1 MSAACRDAGLDPVG
15 EGGARRKDAF
25 FMDGFSDGSTKYAA
39 GYGYDF
45 IFLLSGLGST
55 LSLTQTMCYRSLPT
69 LQAGFFDQGSQ
80 KTGPVS
86 SKI

>member
-1 MSAACRDAGLDPVG
+1 MDLKG

-25 FMDGFSDGSTKYAA
+25 FMDGFFNGSTKYAA

-55 LSLTQTMCYRSLPT
+55 LSHNTETGVTQTICYSSLRTFP
-69 LQAGFFDQGSQ
+69 AGFSDRGSQ